1 MANAVNGVKDSPYH
15 LIFTVMSYNV
25 LSQDLLQ
32 SHRYLYYKHKARALK
47 WMHRSHILYSEIQEA
62 NADVCI
68 DHTHTHTH
76 THPKLAFTRILFICL
91 GTCKLLFT
99 TVYPANNE
107 GIN

>member
-1 MANAVNGVKDSPYH
+1 MANAGNTVKDSPNH

-32 SHRYLYYKHKARALK
+32 SHQYLYFKHKASALK
-47 WMHRSHILYSEIQEA
+47 WKRRSRILYSEIQEA

-76 THPKLAFTRILFICL
+76 KNLASLFLFLYAGELESCCL
-91 GTCKLLFT
+91 L
-99 TVYPANNE
+99 
-107 GIN
+107 

>member
-32 SHRYLYYKHKARALK
+32 SHQYLYHKHKARALK
-47 WMHRSHILYSEIQEA
+47 WKRRSHVLYSEIQEA

-68 DHTHTHTH
+68 DHTHTYTH
-76 THPKLAFTRILFICL
+76 TDRLDFHLYSIYML
-91 GTCKLLFT
+91 GNLQVAVCYGLS
-99 TVYPANNE
+99 NR
-107 GIN
+107 

>member
-1 MANAVNGVKDSPYH
+1 MAHAVNTVKDSPYH

-32 SHRYLYYKHKARALK
+32 GHRYLYLKHKARALK
-47 WMHRSHILYSEIQEA
+47 WKHRSHILYSEIQEA

-68 DHTHTHTH
+68 DHTHTHTN
-76 THPKLAFTRILFICL
+76 LAFTLILFICW
-91 GTCKLLFT
+91 GTCKLLFA
-99 TVYPANNE
+99 VVHPADNE

>member
-1 MANAVNGVKDSPYH
+1 MTNAVNGVKDSPYH

-32 SHRYLYYKHKARALK
+32 SHQYLYHKHKERALK
-47 WMHRSHILYSEIQEA
+47 WKHRRRILYSEIQEA

-76 THPKLAFTRILFICL
+76 TNLAFARILLMCL
-91 GTCKLLFT
+91 GTCKLLFAV
-99 TVYPANNE
+99 VYPADNE

>member
-1 MANAVNGVKDSPYH
+1 VNAVKDSPYH

-32 SHRYLYYKHKARALK
+32 SHRYLYFKHKASALK
-47 WMHRSHILYSEIQEA
+47 WKRRSHILYAEIQQA

-76 THPKLAFTRILFICL
+76 THKLGFHSYSVYILGNL
-91 GTCKLLFT
+91 Q
-99 TVYPANNE
+99 VAV
-107 GIN
+107 